1 MNSQIIE
8 QLEFDKKDIHEKKI
22 ILRDGRDATLLV
34 HEPTGHGI
42 LDSKFWVKENFY
54 SEQYRDEFSADSEGE
69 RKKSDEHFHIY
80 KELNDR
86 QFDLFK
92 DNLTSQTKYLEIGS
106 AHGGIVSRVN
116 DFGVKECHVV
126 EPNVKDSNYV
136 KYKNPTATVHNSTFD
151 DVKLKEGY
159 FDIIVAFDVVEHVY
173 NPKDFLKKCFDL
185 LNKNGIL
192 LIAIP
197 NHNDVLLTQYD
208 CKKYKEFYYH
218 KAHINYFTK
227 DSIVNL
233 CQSVGFNGHVNSFL
247 DYSFFNHVHWQQNN
261 KPMSNANKAFVNDVS
276 RNDKINEFYKRV
288 EKEYEELINDKNL
301 GGALIYTGIK
311 NV

>member
-92 DNLTSQTKYLEIGS
+92 DKLTSQTK
-106 AHGGIVSRVN
+106 
-116 DFGVKECHVV
+116 
-126 EPNVKDSNYV
+126 
-136 KYKNPTATVHNSTFD
+136 
-151 DVKLKEGY
+151 
-159 FDIIVAFDVVEHVY
+159 
-173 NPKDFLKKCFDL
+173 
-185 LNKNGIL
+185 
-192 LIAIP
+192 
-197 NHNDVLLTQYD
+197 
-208 CKKYKEFYYH
+208 
-218 KAHINYFTK
+218 
-227 DSIVNL
+227 
-233 CQSVGFNGHVNSFL
+233 
-247 DYSFFNHVHWQQNN
+247 
-261 KPMSNANKAFVNDVS
+261 
-276 RNDKINEFYKRV
+276 
-288 EKEYEELINDKNL
+288 
-301 GGALIYTGIK
+301 
-311 NV
+311 